1 MLRTTLTQARGDTE
15 VAETIVK
22 TTCEHCG
29 DVELDP
35 SQLELRI
42 CSVQDR
48 SVYAFECPSCNVSV
62 IKPAADPRVI
72 TLLRSVGVPCVDWVI
87 PAEALEPREGAPI
100 SNDDILDLMLA
111 LEDPSWM
118 DRLTAQRTSR

>member
-1 MLRTTLTQARGDTE
+1 MGP
-15 VAETIVK
+15 ETIVR
-22 TTCEHCG
+22 TTCGLCG
-29 DVELDP
+29 DVELNP
-35 SQLELRI
+35 AQLELRI

-48 SVYAFECPSCNVSV
+48 SVYAFDCPSCQASV

-72 TLLRSVGVPCVDWVI
+72 TLLRSVGVQCVDWEI

-118 DRLTAQRTSR
+118 DRLTAASSEV